1 MNTYHLRSPKPSHSN
16 QRQFL
21 HHDIVKVHPSL
32 LDCFEP
38 IQVEMTSRLHDKRL
52 SNHSIVKKVPGIST
66 GFFEI
71 KHHFNAEIKNF
82 VISVLTSTSRF
93 NPATDV
99 CLTRGLMNY
108 YSTDLKYSSRDH
120 SPLMKP
126 HHDDVNGA
134 DVAIVVGL
142 SDATDFSGALLFVS
156 TTKRGEVWYDSVQ
169 EGTVAKKSVLGVNV
183 TRGTVV
189 ALWNNVE
196 HYVGLLQCGKRFTI
210 VIHVSF
216 LK

>member
-1 MNTYHLRSPKPSHSN
+1 
-16 QRQFL
+16 
-21 HHDIVKVHPSL
+21 
-32 LDCFEP
+32 
-38 IQVEMTSRLHDKRL
+38 MTSRLHDKRL

-93 NPATDV
+93 DPATDV

-142 SDATDFSGALLFVS
+142 SDATDFSVALLFVS